1 MTNVIPGP
9 TDKPSESTPVH
20 KGRWCDSDGK
30 PSLVYTSTSKEQL
43 AYTTCHKCPDPRRPH
58 SELAPFVTGKLP
70 GQQRGYRWETR
81 YTRRCRKCNTTIT
94 RRMRAKRLLKD
105 IQMMEDH
112 LGLGV
117 RWVTLTAPNY
127 PCRDRGLI
135 DFKKKVKRFRERK
148 NYQSKVVG
156 SAEFYE
162 WTVHPDDRA
171 WSNPICW
178 NIHLHALWIG
188 DYWPQADLL
197 QSWGEGGAR
206 IEDAS
211 TTSDRCLNYVISY
224 AKKQQDSE
232 IRAQNRTG
240 CLYGPAFAELKSAAM
255 LLSESR
261 DADDAQD

>member
-1 MTNVIPGP
+1 MTAPSWVSAALEVEGLEWSETEPSLLNPP
-9 TDKPSESTPVH
+9 DSTSTPSEHTPVH
-20 KGRWCDSDGK
+20 KGRWCNGDGK

-58 SELAPFVTGKLP
+58 SELAPFFTGKLP

-94 RRMRAKRLLKD
+94 RRMRAKRLLSD

-112 LGLGV
+112 LSLGV

-162 WTVHPDDRA
+162 WTLHPDDRA
-171 WSNPICW
+171 GPTQSVGTSISMPCGLETTGRKQTCSN
-178 NIHLHALWIG
+178 HGAK
-188 DYWPQADLL
+188 
-197 QSWGEGGAR
+197 EGLVLRMRGLPL
-206 IEDAS
+206 IDAS
-211 TTSDRCLNYVISY
+211 TT
-224 AKKQQDSE
+224 
-232 IRAQNRTG
+232 
-240 CLYGPAFAELKSAAM
+240 
-255 LLSESR
+255 
-261 DADDAQD
+261 